1 MGMASPELMTG
12 TAVSVR
18 FRSSFPGTLA
28 TVLTG
33 SRQNYPPKA
42 KLAWG
47 DRGNFC
53 WFFNCTT
60 FVHWLVDGD
69 RLGRTTFGDM
79 E

>member
-1 MGMASPELMTG
+1 MGIASPELMMG
-12 TAVSVR
+12 TAVSAG
-18 FRSSFPGTLA
+18 FRSSLSGTLA

-33 SRQNYPPKA
+33 SRQNYPAKA
-42 KLAWG
+42 KLVWG

-60 FVHWLVDGD
+60 FVDWLVDGD
-69 RLGRTTFGDM
+69 RLGRTTLGDM